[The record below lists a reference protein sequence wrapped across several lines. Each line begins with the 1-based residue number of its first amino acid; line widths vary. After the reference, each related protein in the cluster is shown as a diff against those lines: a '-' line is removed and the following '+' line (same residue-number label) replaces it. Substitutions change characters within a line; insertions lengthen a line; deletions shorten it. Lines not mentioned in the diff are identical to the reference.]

1 MTAKPRKVNPDTQP
15 PRAAAARRTDA
26 RPLTDPREIRA
37 VAHPV
42 RLALL
47 EALSREGPLTATQ
60 AADIVDESPA
70 NCSFHLRTLAKY
82 GFVEEAPGGAGRQR
96 PWRRVSFGQS
106 LELAEEGEAGI
117 AAQAFAHLYDER
129 LFARIRR
136 YIDTIAAFPKDWQDA
151 SYLFDSLVYLT
162 PEELS
167 ELQAGILEL
176 MVKFSERTEDKTLR
190 PEGSRAVQLAA
201 FGFPLPPTASGN

>member
-1 MTAKPRKVNPDTQP
+1 MTAKARKPGTKAERID
-15 PRAAAARRTDA
+15 AAQAAGA

-37 VAHPV
+37 LAHPV

-70 NCSFHLRTLAKY
+70 TCPSPRRPLANS
-82 GFVEEAPGGAGRQR
+82 GCVAEARGATGRQR
-96 PWRRVSFGQS
+96 PWRRVSQGQT
-106 LELAEEGEAGI
+106 LELTEEGEAGI
-117 AAQAFAHLYDER
+117 AAQAFAHLSDER
-129 LFARIRR
+129 LFQRVRTFV
-136 YIDTIAAFPKDWQDA
+136 DTISAYPKDWQEG

-167 ELQAGILEL
+167 KIQAGVFEQLT
-176 MVKFSERTEDKTLR
+176 KFRGRTSDKSLR

-201 FGFPLPPTASGN
+201 FGFPLPQTASGN